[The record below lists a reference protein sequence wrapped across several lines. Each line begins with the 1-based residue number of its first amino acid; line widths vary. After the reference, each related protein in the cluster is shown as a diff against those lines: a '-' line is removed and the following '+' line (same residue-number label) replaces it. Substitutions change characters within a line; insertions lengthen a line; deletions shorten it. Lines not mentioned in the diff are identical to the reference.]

1 MPASEHRTPID
12 TPIDTLRIHETP
24 EGVNLELR
32 VAGPV
37 VRAAALAI
45 DTLLRA
51 ALYLAL
57 TPLLAFSGVGIGLAL
72 LGFFLLE
79 WFYPVFF
86 ELRSGATPG
95 KRAMGLAVVH
105 DDGTPVGS
113 AASLI
118 RNLLRVADFLPMF
131 YAAGLVSCLLDRDF
145 RRLGDLAAGT
155 LVVHVEP
162 PLKPQSIPERP
173 PIALPLHLDLATQ
186 QAVLAF
192 AERSPRLSVGRRAEL
207 AEVLIGPLGH
217 RGKAAAEALLGH
229 ANWLAHGR

>member
-1 MPASEHRTPID
+1 MD
-12 TPIDTLRIHETP
+12 
-24 EGVNLELR
+24 LELR

-72 LGFFLLE
+72 LGFFLE
-79 WFYPVFF
+79 WFYPVFA
-86 ELRSGATPG
+86 ELRSGATLAAA
-95 KRAMGLAVVH
+95 AMGLAVVH

-113 AASLI
+113 CGL
-118 RNLLRVADFLPMF
+118 ADPKPPAGGGLPLPMF
-131 YAAGLVSCLLDRDF
+131 YAAGLVSYLLDRDF

-192 AERSPRLSVGRRAEL
+192 AERSLRDCPSGTPGGA
-207 AEVLIGPLGH
+207 GGC
-217 RGKAAAEALLGH
+217 
-229 ANWLAHGR
+229 

>member
-1 MPASEHRTPID
+1 MPASEYR

-24 EGVNLELR
+24 EGVDLELR

-57 TPLLAFSGVGIGLAL
+57 TPLLTFSGVGIGLAL

-86 ELRSGATPG
+86 ELRSGSTPG

-105 DDGTPVGS
+105 DDGTPVGP

-131 YAAGLVSCLLDRDF
+131 YAAGLASCLLDRDF

-162 PLKPQSIPERP
+162 PLKPQAIPERP
-173 PIALPLHLDLATQ
+173 AIPLSLQLAPETQ

-192 AERSPRLSVGRRAEL
+192 AERSPRLSDARRAEL

-217 RGKAAAEALLGH
+217 RGEAAAEALLGH
-229 ANWLAHGR
+229 ANWLARGR